1 MVAICLVPL
10 PGRQDHFL
18 DLAQSVFAKEDLI
31 ADKEGR
37 RAERAAR
44 DRALGI
50 VEQPRLDLGVLD
62 QRRKLFGVEARFAQY
77 RLPAYGRAD
86 FRVDKRWDFGQGRWL
101 TGVVEFFD
109 ATLTKEAV
117 DFDCNFTRHTCTPAY
132 VGPIAL
138 PSIGLEAGW

>member
-50 VEQPRLDLGVLD
+50 VEQPRLDLGVLN
-62 QRRKLFGVEARFAQY
+62 QCVEA
-77 RLPAYGRAD
+77 
-86 FRVDKRWDFGQGRWL
+86 FRIETDL
-101 TGVVEFFD
+101 T
-109 ATLTKEAV
+109 T
-117 DFDCNFTRHTCTPAY
+117 
-132 VGPIAL
+132 
-138 PSIGLEAGW
+138 